1 MFVLRNLSEITGAS
15 FVGTLQHRWRAL
27 AYNLSPQQEMAT
39 FAPLIGAAMMIIQ
52 FVATYLSPPA
62 TVIAHRIGE

>member
-15 FVGTLQHRWRAL
+15 FVGTLQHRWRA
-27 AYNLSPQQEMAT
+27 LSPQQEMAT